1 MLTHSG
7 GDGSGYG
14 FEVSLAPRHTYFS
27 GRAHMQEFAGAR
39 FAGKGSAGYVFIVSH
54 GGGFRA
60 LKLLVGE
67 EDTQASVMT
76 TAADESRILSG
87 LRHPCIIRT
96 YGEII
101 TPLSDSLVTLL
112 PTDLQV

>member
-1 MLTHSG
+1 
-7 GDGSGYG
+7 
-14 FEVSLAPRHTYFS
+14 
-27 GRAHMQEFAGAR
+27 MQEFVGAR
-39 FAGKGSAGYVFIVSH
+39 LAGKGSAGYVFIVKH

-67 EDTQASVMT
+67 EDTLASVMT
-76 TAADESRILSG
+76 TAVDEARILSG

-96 YGEII
+96 HGEIT

-112 PTDLQV
+112 PTDLQA